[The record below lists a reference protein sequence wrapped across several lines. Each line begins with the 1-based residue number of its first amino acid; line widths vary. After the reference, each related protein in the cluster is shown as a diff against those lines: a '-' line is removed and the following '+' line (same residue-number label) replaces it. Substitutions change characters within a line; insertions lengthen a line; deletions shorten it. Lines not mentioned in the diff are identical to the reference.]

1 MVLSY
6 EELAA
11 KYPADRAIIDEHKAR
26 MLAELQA
33 YRLREGENDP
43 SLS

>member
-6 EELAA
+6 EELAT
-11 KYPADRAIIDEHKAR
+11 KYPIDRAIIDEQKAR

-33 YRLREGENDP
+33 YRLREGEHDP
-43 SLS
+43 SIS